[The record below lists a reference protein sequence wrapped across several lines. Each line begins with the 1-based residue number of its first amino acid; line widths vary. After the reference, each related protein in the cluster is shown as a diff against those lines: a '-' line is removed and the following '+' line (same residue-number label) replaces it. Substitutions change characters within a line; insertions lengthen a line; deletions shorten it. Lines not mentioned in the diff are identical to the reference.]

1 MTKSK
6 NASQLHQTFQQKKRG
21 LIIGSHTTIKMTQTR
36 LFQYQKIIYE
46 HTNRKVH
53 KTKI

>member
-6 NASQLHQTFQQKKRG
+6 NSSQLHQTFQQKKG
-21 LIIGSHTTIKMTQTR
+21 LIIGSHTAIKMTQTR